1 MGRLLDVRSLYRQ
14 LKVSQLTGT
23 IVYIVSQIKN
33 NNGPRMVPFGVPEVI
48 LEK

>member
-23 IVYIVSQIKN
+23 IVIIVYIDQKQ
-33 NNGPRMVPFGVPEVI
+33 
-48 LEK
+48 